1 MSNQKKKQEEKNIL
15 IVYAH
20 PEPTSFTGI
29 LKNQAVE
36 YFQQQGHSVAVSDL
50 YEMNWNAVANR
61 TDFTKEVKGFF
72 KLQLEQRQNTLI
84 EEIKIEQAKVE
95 KANLVIFIFPLWRLR
110 LPAILKGWFDPT
122 PWSYQWPKLYNN
134 GIFKDK
140 KALLC
145 VTTPEEK
152 VTFSERGLFGN
163 ISKITYP
170 LTHGCLYF
178 CGFNILPPI
187 YHYSINNEES
197 QEKSLKAWG
206 EKLEKVI
213 DENPIEFNKLT
224 DYGEGGLTEGKKTD
238 FERIGDYL

>member
-1 MSNQKKKQEEKNIL
+1 MTEIENKEKNIL

-36 YFQQQGHSVAVSDL
+36 FFTQQGHSVAVSDL

-134 GIFKDK
+134 GTFKEK

-152 VTFSERGLFGN
+152 VVFSERGLFGN

-206 EKLEKVI
+206 EKLEKAI
-213 DENPIEFNKLT
+213 DETPIEFNKLT

-238 FERIGDYL
+238 FERIGEYL